1 MIPQHEMHQMLVAF
15 IVGIGPDQRQNRA
28 RQQQQRI
35 CRYDIPDFMHSQ
47 SHRFVLVIFQSEIT
61 GFLQVSSQR

>member
-15 IVGIGPDQRQNRA
+15 VMGVRPDQRQNRA

-35 CRYDIPDFMHSQ
+35 CRYDIPDFIHPA
-47 SHRFVLVIFQSEIT
+47 SHRFVFVIFQSEIT
-61 GFLQVSSQR
+61 GMQQVSSQ